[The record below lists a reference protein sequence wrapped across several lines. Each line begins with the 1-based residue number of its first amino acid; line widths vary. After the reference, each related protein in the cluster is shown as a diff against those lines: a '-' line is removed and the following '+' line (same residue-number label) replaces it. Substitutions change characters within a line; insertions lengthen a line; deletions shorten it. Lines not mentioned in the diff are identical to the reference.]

1 MAIRADTLPAFVA
14 FVLAVLV
21 IPGPTEAA
29 LAEVDSADTGEY
41 HVAAEDPGDTRATG
55 PAVSD
60 VTPLEEHPFFTTGSA
75 TQPQSA
81 TTADIV
87 VVDDPWAEAFGAS
100 PPPVAVKPT
109 ATTADIVVVDDPW
122 AEAFGAS
129 PPPVA
134 VKPTVTAVA
143 AVVADYAIDANDRTR
158 HFLERF
164 TGARR
169 SLIGMWLERSGRYL
183 GMIRDTLRQEGLPED
198 LAFTAMIE
206 SGFNPVAVSRA
217 GAKGLWQ
224 FMAQTARRYGL
235 RVDGWVDE
243 RLDPEKSTAA
253 AAAYLRDLYN
263 QFGSWA
269 LAQAAYN
276 AGEMKVARA
285 IQSVRSRDF
294 WVLARSRH
302 LHPETKDFVPQIHA
316 ATLIGREPDRYGFDV
331 TGLEPHR
338 FEVVTVP
345 PSTDLRRLAA
355 SARLSLESL
364 QALNPEL
371 YRAVTPPGTD
381 YELKVPEGAETSV
394 RTALTEARSV
404 AAARARVAGATATA
418 HVVRPGDTVSGIAK
432 RYRVSVSD
440 VRRWNGLANEH
451 RIRPGDRLRVVET
464 AAR

>member
-1 MAIRADTLPAFVA
+1 MAIRANTLLI
-14 FVLAVLV
+14 LAVLILTV
-21 IPGPTEAA
+21 LVTPGPGG
-29 LAEVDSADTGEY
+29 AEFADAVDADVADEGDVADAYVVADEY
-41 HVAAEDPGDTRATG
+41 LFANHPEDPGGTVLLD
-55 PAVSD
+55 
-60 VTPLEEHPFFTTGSA
+60 EHPFFTRGSPA
-75 TQPQSA
+75 VEPPPPVIPE
-81 TTADIV
+81 IV
-87 VVDDPWAEAFGAS
+87 IIEDPWAEAFGA
-100 PPPVAVKPT
+100 PLPPVVLKPVT
-109 ATTADIVVVDDPW
+109 PVFAEYSVD
-122 AEAFGAS
+122 
-129 PPPVA
+129 
-134 VKPTVTAVA
+134 T
-143 AVVADYAIDANDRTR
+143 NDRTR

-169 SLIGMWLERSGRYL
+169 SLIELWLERSGRYL
-183 GMIRDTLRQEGLPED
+183 GMIRGTLRHQGLPED

-243 RLDPEKSTAA
+243 RLDPEKSTVA

-302 LHPETKDFVPQIHA
+302 LHTETKDFVPQIQA
-316 ATLIGREPDRYGFDV
+316 VTLIGREPDRYGFDV
-331 TGLEPHR
+331 TGHEPHR
-338 FEVVTVP
+338 FEIVRVP

-355 SARLSLESL
+355 NARLSPESL
-364 QALNPEL
+364 QVLNPEL
-371 YRAVTPPGTD
+371 YRAVTPPGSD
-381 YELKVPEGAETSV
+381 YELKVPQGTETTV
-394 RTALTEARSV
+394 RTALTGPRPVSTSGARI
-404 AAARARVAGATATA
+404 AAAAI

-432 RYRVSVSD
+432 RYRITID
-440 VRRWNGLANEH
+440 DIQRWNKLGNTD
-451 RIRPGDRLRVVET
+451 RIRPGDRLRVAGI

>member
-1 MAIRADTLPAFVA
+1 MCSLRYPMATRATFIV
-14 FVLAVLV
+14 FVLALAVLAM
-21 IPGPTEAA
+21 PWTSG
-29 LAEVDSADTGEY
+29 AELFDVGDDVEQSAVT
-41 HVAAEDPGDTRATG
+41 AEHPDNFGDATLL
-55 PAVSD
+55 D
-60 VTPLEEHPFFTTGSA
+60 EHPFFTRGSSTRPA
-75 TQPQSA
+75 VSA
-81 TTADIV
+81 VPDLGVTE
-87 VVDDPWAEAFGAS
+87 DPWAEAFAAS
-100 PPPVAVKPT
+100 PPPVAAKP
-109 ATTADIVVVDDPW
+109 ARI
-122 AEAFGAS
+122 S
-129 PPPVA
+129 
-134 VKPTVTAVA
+134 
-143 AVVADYAIDANDRTR
+143 VVAEYSIDTNDRTR

-164 TGARR
+164 TGSRR
-169 SLIGMWLERSGRYL
+169 SLIGLWLERSGRYL
-183 GMIRDTLRQEGLPED
+183 GMIRDTLREQGLPED

-243 RLDPEKSTAA
+243 RLDPEKSTVA

-285 IQSVRSRDF
+285 IQSVRSNDF

-302 LHPETKDFVPQIHA
+302 LHAETKDFVPQIQA

-338 FEVVTVP
+338 FEIVQVP
-345 PSTDLRRLAA
+345 PSTDLRRLAVN
-355 SARLSLESL
+355 ARLSPETL

-371 YRAVTPPGTD
+371 YRAVTPPGSH
-381 YELKVPEGAETSV
+381 YELKVPEGTETTIQ
-394 RTALTEARSV
+394 TALTGPKPIAASVVRSV
-404 AAARARVAGATATA
+404 TTT
-418 HVVRPGDTVSGIAK
+418 HVVKSGDTVSTIARRYGVGIK
-432 RYRVSVSD
+432 D
-440 VRRWNGLANEH
+440 IQRWNNLANGD
-451 RIRPGDRLRVVET
+451 RIRQGDRLRVADL

>member
-1 MAIRADTLPAFVA
+1 MAIRANTIPAIVVLVLTVLVMPGPGGAAVAGADIADVGDHYAAIDDRGDASDAAAPAIGDVTLLDEHPVFTGGSAAQSQSPIIPDVQSLTLP
-14 FVLAVLV
+14 
-21 IPGPTEAA
+21 
-29 LAEVDSADTGEY
+29 
-41 HVAAEDPGDTRATG
+41 
-55 PAVSD
+55 
-60 VTPLEEHPFFTTGSA
+60 
-75 TQPQSA
+75 
-81 TTADIV
+81 DIG

-100 PPPVAVKPT
+100 LPPVV
-109 ATTADIVVVDDPW
+109 
-122 AEAFGAS
+122 
-129 PPPVA
+129 
-134 VKPTVTAVA
+134 VKPTVTAV
-143 AVVADYAIDANDRTR
+143 VAEYAIDANDRTR

-235 RVDGWVDE
+235 RVDTWVDE

-302 LHPETKDFVPQIHA
+302 LHPETKDFVPQIQA

-331 TGLEPHR
+331 TGHEPHR
-338 FEVVTVP
+338 FEVVRVP

-355 SARLSLESL
+355 SARLSPESL
-364 QALNPEL
+364 QILNPEL
-371 YRAVTPPGTD
+371 YRAVTPPGGD
-381 YELKVPEGAETSV
+381 YELKVPEGTETSV
-394 RTALTEARSV
+394 RTALTGPGSV
-404 AAARARVAGATATA
+404 RASGSRIAGGTA
-418 HVVRPGDTVSGIAK
+418 HVVRPGDTVSEIAK

-440 VRRWNGLANEH
+440 LRRWNGLVNEH
-451 RIRPGDRLRVVET
+451 RIRPGDRLRVVEL
-464 AAR
+464 APR